1 MNVNV
6 TTENRYVS
14 NIDFVD
20 IDVISEE
27 EAQDLYPNR
36 NPKYRIRIE
45 PSKLTLEGPFIGF
58 FVYAVLTFTGGDLPV
73 GLFFYLPGQSQ
84 QWTVHKKNM
93 AYCYIRFSTDE
104 YEEDEVKLKSML
116 QKWAEKNGIKFER

>member
-20 IDVISEE
+20 IDIISEE

-36 NPKYRIRIE
+36 KPKYRIE

-73 GLFFYLPGQSQ
+73 GSFFYLPGQSQ

-93 AYCYIRFSTDE
+93 AYCCIRFSTDE